1 MKPNKSKGGR
11 PRGIPK
17 KTISFK
23 VPADYVD
30 AIRDE
35 IRPHVEKSIKKHSK
49 QIKNS

>member
-23 VPADYVD
+23 VPEYIHEAVKE
-30 AIRDE
+30 AV
-35 IRPHVEKSIKKHSK
+35 RPHVEKAIKKYSK
-49 QIKNS
+49 N